1 MRTLFDRKISIA
13 LPVML
18 AIQSFGT
25 ICSFSGAVV
34 AVQAAVDLG
43 VKSTSIGIYTAV
55 IYVTGMLSGLIAGSF
70 LARYGVIRTCQVAL
84 LVGVSASDWPVL
96 FLFGR

>member
-1 MRTLFDRKISIA
+1 MCTLFERKISIV
-13 LPVML
+13 LPAML

-25 ICSFSGAVV
+25 MCCFAGAVV

-55 IYVTGMLSGLIAGSF
+55 IYVAGMLSGLSAGSF
-70 LARYGVIRTCQVAL
+70 LARYGVIRTCL
-84 LVGVSASDWPVL
+84 LYTSPSPRDLSTSRMPSSA
-96 FLFGR
+96 

>member
-1 MRTLFDRKISIA
+1 
-13 LPVML
+13 ML

-25 ICSFSGAVV
+25 ICSFAGAVV
-34 AVQAAVDLG
+34 AVQAAADLG

-70 LARYGVIRTCQVAL
+70 LARYGVIRTCQV
-84 LVGVSASDWPVL
+84 VL
-96 FLFGR
+96 FLGVLGLGLASALPFWLAAIGAAVTVDL

>member
-1 MRTLFDRKISIA
+1 
-13 LPVML
+13 ML

-25 ICSFSGAVV
+25 ICSFAGAVV
-34 AVQAAVDLG
+34 AVQAAADLG

-70 LARYGVIRTCQVAL
+70 LARYGVIRTSRLPCCWVCSVL
-84 LVGVSASDWPVL
+84 GWPVL